1 MQERRKGTRHNI
13 SFPIRITWKNDE
25 GQEVIQEG
33 LTENVGP
40 HGALVFLP
48 RNLPNVASKVT
59 LTVTENPREELSFP
73 VQVIRVER
81 NASHPQVAFQL
92 TDSIRIWRKKVWE
105 YAGELLNAE
114 KPEDFDD
121 WN

>member
-1 MQERRKGTRHNI
+1 MQERRKGSRYNV
-13 SFPIRITWKNDE
+13 SFPIRITWKDE
-25 GQEVIQEG
+25 AGQEVVQEG

-48 RNLPNVASKVT
+48 RNLPNVTSKVL
-59 LTVTENPREELSFP
+59 LTVTENPKEELSFA

-81 NASHPQVAFQL
+81 NAAHPQVAFQL
-92 TDSIRIWRKKVWE
+92 TDSLRLWRKKVWE
-105 YAGELLNAE
+105 YAAETLDAE

-121 WN
+121 